1 LSDNSTKA
9 WFALFVLA
17 VFCAGAGAG
26 LLTAH
31 YVNRGP
37 SSGGPEAR
45 GAAMGRP
52 VMGPRVVERLAETLQ
67 LTDEQKARFD
77 AIMVQRRGRLD
88 AMRAELR
95 ARFEAEQRDL
105 RNAIREILT
114 PEQQRR
120 FDVWVRRQSRAEQ
133 PAPGPPPPGAF

>member
-31 YVNRGP
+31 YVNRGT
-37 SSGGPEAR
+37 SSGGPVPR
-45 GAAMGRP
+45 GAGMGRQAI
-52 VMGPRVVERLAETLQ
+52 GPRVVERLAETLQ
-67 LTDEQKARFD
+67 LTGEQKARFD

-88 AMRAELR
+88 AMRGELR
-95 ARFEAEQRDL
+95 ARFETEQRDL
-105 RNAIREILT
+105 RHAIREILT

-120 FDVWVRRQSRAEQ
+120 FDVWVRRQSRAGQ
-133 PAPGPPPPGAF
+133 PGAGPRPPGAS